1 MAATGNELVKL
12 SQLKMLDEANMALV
26 DTKLNKPAGGNGT
39 DGQVLVTDGNG
50 GTRWEDQRQIDTSHI
65 ADGAITE
72 PKLAASAVT
81 TNKIADDAVTAD
93 KLADGINVST
103 FTNDAGYQ
111 TSSDVQGAISTA
123 ISSVYK
129 YKGTVANEGALPS
142 EPTPATG
149 DVYNVTDTGMN
160 YAWDGTKWDALGSVT
175 TLETLGVTATATELN
190 YVKGVTSSIQD
201 QINAVNGKIDGLTF
215 GNGLEKSGNNVAVKA
230 ADTTITVGADGIKA
244 NVASDEDFK
253 TFMGIAE
260 A

>member
-12 SQLKMLDEANMALV
+12 SQLKILDDANMALV
-26 DTKLNKPAGGNGT
+26 DTKLNKPTGGNGT

-50 GTRWEDQRQIDTSHI
+50 GTRWEDQHQIDTGNI

-72 PKLAASAVT
+72 TKIEDGAVT

-93 KLADGINVST
+93 KLAAGINVSV

-111 TSSDVQGAISTA
+111 TSSEVQGAISTA
-123 ISSVYK
+123 ISSVYR
-129 YKGTVANEGALPS
+129 YKGAVANQEALPKS
-142 EPTPATG
+142 DQTVG

-215 GNGLEKSGNNVAVKA
+215 SNGLQKSGNNVTVKA

-244 NVASDEDFK
+244 NTASDEDFR

>member
-12 SQLKMLDEANMALV
+12 NQLKMLDDAYMALI
-26 DTKLNKPAGGNGT
+26 DTKLNKPTGGNGT

-50 GTRWEDQRQIDTSHI
+50 GTRWEDQHQIDTGNI

-72 PKLAASAVT
+72 TKIEDGAVT

-93 KLADGINVST
+93 KLADGINVSV

-111 TSSDVQGAISTA
+111 TSSEVQGAISTA
-123 ISSVYK
+123 ISSVYR
-129 YKGTVANEGALPS
+129 YKGTVANQEALPKS
-142 EPTPATG
+142 DQTVG

-215 GNGLEKSGNNVAVKA
+215 GNGLEKSGTNVTVKA

-244 NVASDEDFK
+244 NIASDEDFK

>member
-12 SQLKMLDEANMALV
+12 SQLKMLDDANMALV
-26 DTKLNKPAGGNGT
+26 DTKLNKPTGGNGT

-50 GTRWEDQRQIDTSHI
+50 GTRWEDQHQIDTGNI

-72 PKLAASAVT
+72 TKIEDGAVT

-93 KLADGINVST
+93 KLADDINVSV

-111 TSSDVQGAISTA
+111 TSSEVQGAISTA
-123 ISSVYK
+123 ISSVYR
-129 YKGTVANEGALPS
+129 YKGTVANQEALPKS
-142 EPTPATG
+142 DQTVG

-175 TLETLGVTATATELN
+175 TLETLGVTASATELN
-190 YVKGVTSSIQD
+190 YVKGVTSGIQE

-215 GNGLEKSGNNVAVKA
+215 GNGLQKSGTNVTVKA
-230 ADTTITVGADGIKA
+230 ADATITVGADGIKA
-244 NVASDEDFK
+244 NTASDEDFK

-260 A
+260 V

>member
-12 SQLKMLDEANMALV
+12 NQLKMLDDANMALI
-26 DTKLNKPAGGNGT
+26 DTKLNKPTGGNGT

-50 GTRWEDQRQIDTSHI
+50 GTRWEDQHQIDTGNI

-72 PKLAASAVT
+72 TKIEDGAVT

-93 KLADGINVST
+93 KLADGINVSV

-111 TSSDVQGAISTA
+111 TSSEVQGAISTA
-123 ISSVYK
+123 ISSVYR
-129 YKGTVANEGALPS
+129 YKGTVANQEALPKS
-142 EPTPATG
+142 DQTVG

-215 GNGLEKSGNNVAVKA
+215 GNGLKKSGTNVTVKA

-244 NVASDEDFK
+244 NIASDEDFK

>member
-12 SQLKMLDEANMALV
+12 SQLKMLDDANMALV

-50 GTRWEDQRQIDTSHI
+50 GTRWEDQHQIDTGNI

-72 PKLAASAVT
+72 VKLGDGAVT

-93 KLADGINVST
+93 KLADGINVSV

-129 YKGTVANEGALPS
+129 YKGTVANQGALPKS
-142 EPTPATG
+142 DQTVG

-190 YVKGVTSSIQD
+190 YVKGVTSGIQD

-215 GNGLEKSGNNVAVKA
+215 GNGLQKSGNNVTVKA

-244 NVASDEDFK
+244 NTASDEDFR
-253 TFMGIAE
+253 TFMGIE
-260 A
+260 V

>member
-12 SQLKMLDEANMALV
+12 SQLKMLDDANMALV

-50 GTRWEDQRQIDTSHI
+50 GTRWEDQHQIDTGNI

-72 PKLAASAVT
+72 QKLANGAVT

-93 KLADGINVST
+93 KLADGINVSV

-111 TSSDVQGAISTA
+111 TSSEVQGAISTA
-123 ISSVYK
+123 ISSVYR
-129 YKGTVANEGALPS
+129 YKGTVANQDALPKS
-142 EPTPATG
+142 DQTVG

-160 YAWDGTKWDALGSVT
+160 YAWDGTKWDALGAVT

-190 YVKGVTSSIQD
+190 YMDGVTSSVQT
-201 QINAVNGKIDGLTF
+201 QL
-215 GNGLEKSGNNVAVKA
+215 
-230 ADTTITVGADGIKA
+230 DGIRGSIHEYTLPVAGEALGGVKNGGNVTVDGDGKMNVPVA
-244 NVASDEDFK
+244 NDEDFK
-253 TFMGIAE
+253 TFMGIDAE
-260 A
+260 

>member
-12 SQLKMLDEANMALV
+12 SQLKMLDDANMALV

-50 GTRWEDQRQIDTSHI
+50 GTRWEDQHQIDTGNI

-72 PKLAASAVT
+72 TKIADGAVT

-93 KLADGINVST
+93 KLADGINVSV

-123 ISSVYK
+123 ISSVYR
-129 YKGTVANEGALPS
+129 YKGTVANQEALPKS
-142 EPTPATG
+142 DQTVG

-175 TLETLGVTATATELN
+175 TLETLGVTATAEELN
-190 YVKGVTSSIQD
+190 YMDGVTS
-201 QINAVNGKIDGLTF
+201 
-215 GNGLEKSGNNVAVKA
+215 NVQ
-230 ADTTITVGADGIKA
+230 TQLDGIRGSIHEYTLPVAGEALGGVKNGG
-244 NVASDEDFK
+244 NVTVDGDGKMNVPVAFDEDFK
-253 TFMGIAE
+253 TFMGIDAE
-260 A
+260 

>member
-12 SQLKMLDEANMALV
+12 NQLKMLDDANMALV
-26 DTKLNKPAGGNGT
+26 DTKLNKPTGGNGT

-50 GTRWEDQRQIDTSHI
+50 GTRWEDQHQIDTGNI

-72 PKLAASAVT
+72 TKIEDGAVT

-93 KLADGINVST
+93 KLADGINVSV

-111 TSSDVQGAISTA
+111 TSSEVQGAISTA
-123 ISSVYK
+123 ISSVYR
-129 YKGTVANEGALPS
+129 YKGTVANQEALPKS
-142 EPTPATG
+142 DQTVG

-175 TLETLGVTATATELN
+175 TLSTLGVTASATELN
-190 YVKGVTSSIQD
+190 YVKGVTSGIQE

-215 GNGLEKSGNNVAVKA
+215 GNGLQKSGNNVTVKA
-230 ADTTITVGADGIKA
+230 ADTTITVGADGIKV
-244 NVASDEDFK
+244 NTASDEDFK
-253 TFMGIAE
+253 AFLGIAE

>member
-12 SQLKMLDEANMALV
+12 SQLKMLDDANMALV

-50 GTRWEDQRQIDTSHI
+50 GTRWEDQHQIDTGNI

-72 PKLAASAVT
+72 TKIADGAIT

-93 KLADGINVST
+93 KLADGINVSV

-123 ISSVYK
+123 ISSVYR
-129 YKGTVANEGALPS
+129 YKGTVANQEALPKS
-142 EPTPATG
+142 DQTVG

-175 TLETLGVTATATELN
+175 TLETLGVTATAEELN
-190 YVKGVTSSIQD
+190 YMDGVTS
-201 QINAVNGKIDGLTF
+201 
-215 GNGLEKSGNNVAVKA
+215 NVQ
-230 ADTTITVGADGIKA
+230 TQLDGIRGSIHEYTLPVAGEALGGVK
-244 NVASDEDFK
+244 NGGNVTVDGDGKMNVPVASDEDFK
-253 TFMGIAE
+253 TFMGIDAE
-260 A
+260 